1 MVDVVTQKTQTTFF
15 VVLLA
20 ASIGL
25 SALVYA
31 PFAQVLAMAT
41 ITAVM
46 LAGFYDRSLKL
57 FRGQETISAFVT
69 ILVLLTMIVV
79 PMLFIGNK
87 VADEANQMYK
97 AVSGNQDAFFVSIET
112 TLNEFI
118 KPILPSAVFSIG
130 DALEQA
136 FAFMSSRIGSVF
148 SGIVSVVAS
157 IFLWLIATFYLLKD
171 GKKFAAKLISLSPLR
186 DDYDHVVF
194 HRMSMAIH
202 SVVRGQ
208 LLVATIQGA
217 LTGLGFAILGVPSPA
232 LWGVVAAFC
241 ALVPGLGTSLVL
253 VPGIIYLIFSGQP
266 IQATILSMWGVFAV
280 GVIDNLIGPSLVG
293 KGAGIHPLL
302 ILFAVLGGFVFY
314 GPLGFILGPLT
325 ASFMIAMFDIYRYV
339 ILKEKIHIT
348 KIS

>member
-1 MVDVVTQKTQTTFF
+1 MVDMVTQKTQTIFF
-15 VVLLA
+15 LVLLA
-20 ASIGL
+20 GSIL
-25 SALVYA
+25 LAALVYA

-41 ITAVM
+41 ITSVM

-57 FRGQETISAFVT
+57 FRGRETVAALAT

-79 PMLFIGNK
+79 PLLFIGNQ
-87 VADEANQMYK
+87 VADEAAQMYR
-97 AVSGNQDAFFVSIET
+97 AVSGKEDVFFTTIET
-112 TLNEFI
+112 TLNNFI
-118 KPILPSAVFSIG
+118 QPILPDTVFSVG
-130 DALEQA
+130 ELLEQA
-136 FAFMSSRIGSVF
+136 FGFLSSRIGSVF
-148 SGIVSVVAS
+148 SGFVSVVAS

-171 GKKFAAKLISLSPLR
+171 GKSFVGKLIALSPLR
-186 DDYDHVVF
+186 DDYDKVVL
-194 HRMSMAIH
+194 HRMIMAIH

-217 LTGLGFAILGVPSPA
+217 LTGIGFAILGVPSPA

-253 VPGIIYLIFSGQP
+253 IPGITYLIFSGQP

-280 GVIDNLIGPSLVG
+280 GVIDNLLGPSLVG

-348 KIS
+348 KI